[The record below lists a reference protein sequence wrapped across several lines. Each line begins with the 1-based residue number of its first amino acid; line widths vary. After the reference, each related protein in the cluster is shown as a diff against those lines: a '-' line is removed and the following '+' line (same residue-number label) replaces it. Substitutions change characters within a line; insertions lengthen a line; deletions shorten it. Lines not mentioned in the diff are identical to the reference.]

1 MDLKIKIPG
10 ILVFLLW
17 CLSTP
22 CLATEDNSNDIEH
35 FVKGEF
41 RGGLSWDSISA
52 METGVLKFGGTAGL
66 FISNGIEVGIEQQFI
81 VPPNSSSQKRSWGY
95 IRYVPFRSW
104 PIVPFLSARAG
115 FYVLPEQDMAAVGA
129 GVGAVMFIDSHF
141 AFEATLFT
149 QSVMNSRG
157 TSEQQ
162 TEFDWRLVLY
172 Y

>member
-1 MDLKIKIPG
+1 MKFKSEISLFF
-10 ILVFLLW
+10 FLIAW
-17 CLSTP
+17 SITSP
-22 CLATEDNSNDIEH
+22 CLAGQDTQRVEH
-35 FVKGEF
+35 FLKGEF

-66 FISNGIEVGIEQQFI
+66 FVANGIEVGIEQQFI
-81 VPPNSSSQKRSWGY
+81 VPPNSGTEQRSWSY
-95 IRYVPFRSW
+95 IRYVPFPNW
-104 PIVPFLSARAG
+104 PIVPFVSARAG
-115 FYVLPEQDMAAVGA
+115 FYVVQERDMAAVSA

-149 QSVMNSRG
+149 QSVMSSRG
-157 TSEQQ
+157 LSDQQ